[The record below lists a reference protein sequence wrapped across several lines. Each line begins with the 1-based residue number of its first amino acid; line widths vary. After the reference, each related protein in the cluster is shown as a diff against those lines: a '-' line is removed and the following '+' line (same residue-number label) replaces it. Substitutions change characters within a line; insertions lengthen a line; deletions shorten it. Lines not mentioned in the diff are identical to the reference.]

1 MAVLNIRDLPD
12 EVQARLRSRAV
23 RHGRSVEAEARAI
36 LATVCLEDEDK
47 RSISALQDWVDSLY
61 GASKPQQVVDELLA
75 ERRRESA
82 RE

>member
-1 MAVLNIRDLPD
+1 M
-12 EVQARLRSRAV
+12 
-23 RHGRSVEAEARAI
+23 
-36 LATVCLEDEDK
+36 
-47 RSISALQDWVDSLY
+47 SALQDWVDSLY